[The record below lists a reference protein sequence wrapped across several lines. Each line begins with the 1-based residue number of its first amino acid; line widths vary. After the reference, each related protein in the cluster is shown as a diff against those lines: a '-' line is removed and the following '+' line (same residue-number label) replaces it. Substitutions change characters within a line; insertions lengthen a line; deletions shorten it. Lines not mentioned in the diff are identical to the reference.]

1 MQRVLVI
8 EDESVARELRDA
20 PALGAC
26 EIERCAGDA
35 CAVRHL
41 RERAFDVVV
50 TNPARSVREAFAL
63 IYEIQEAR
71 PGVRVIVL
79 APAASPDDLIE
90 ALRARVFACFTS
102 PFDIREVAFMV
113 ANAIEMTDWRD
124 GIEVLSGLPH
134 WLTLRVSC
142 ERVTA
147 ERLVQFMREY
157 RSEIPDT
164 DRVALTTAFR
174 EILLNA
180 MEHGAG
186 FSPDKVVEVT
196 AARTAR
202 AIVYHVRD
210 PGPGFSRD
218 DLGHAAIANSP
229 GEPLAHMARR
239 AERGMRPGG
248 FGILLAKKVVDE
260 LIYNERGNEV
270 LLIKYVP

>member
-1 MQRVLVI
+1 MHRVLVI
-8 EDESVARELRDA
+8 EDESVARGLRETA
-20 PALGAC
+20 ALGEC
-26 EIERCAGDA
+26 EIERCEGDA

-50 TNPARSVREAFAL
+50 TNPATSVREDLAL
-63 IYEIQEAR
+63 IEGLQNAR

-79 APAASPDDLIE
+79 ASAAAPDDLIS
-90 ALRARVFACFTS
+90 ALRAQVFACFTV

-113 ANAIEMTDWRD
+113 ANAIEMIDWRD
-124 GIEVLSGLPH
+124 GIEVISGVPH

-157 RSEIPDT
+157 RSDVPDS
-164 DRVALTTAFR
+164 DRIALTTAFR

-186 FSPDKVVEVT
+186 FSPDKVVEVS
-196 AARTAR
+196 AAKLAR
-202 AIVYHVRD
+202 AVVYHVRD

-218 DLGHAAIANSP
+218 DLGHAAIANAPS
-229 GEPLAHMARR
+229 EPLAHMARR

-248 FGILLAKKVVDE
+248 FGILLARKVVDE
-260 LIYNERGNEV
+260 LVYNERGNEV
-270 LLIKYVP
+270 LLIKHIS